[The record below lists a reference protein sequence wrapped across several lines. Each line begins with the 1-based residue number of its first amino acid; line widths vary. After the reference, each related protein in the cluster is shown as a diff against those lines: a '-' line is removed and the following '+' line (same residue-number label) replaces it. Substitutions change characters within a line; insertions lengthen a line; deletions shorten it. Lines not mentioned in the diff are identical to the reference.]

1 MKLSFDNQ
9 SVSNSPSKIRGGKGA
24 LMLRGGLLT
33 TGVILLRP
41 NGHLPY
47 LGEELIISN
56 IFL

>member
-1 MKLSFDNQ
+1 
-9 SVSNSPSKIRGGKGA
+9 
-24 LMLRGGLLT
+24 MLRGGLLT